1 MIYVLVF
8 SKVSLADIEK
18 HKLAGDKKTIKKI
31 EKLLN
36 ELMVHP
42 TTGTGQPEKLKIDL
56 KGLYSR
62 RITKKHRLIYSIN
75 ESIVTVHILSA
86 FDHYGDK

>member
-1 MIYVLVF
+1 
-8 SKVSLADIEK
+8 
-18 HKLAGDKKTIKKI
+18 
-31 EKLLN
+31 
-36 ELMVHP
+36 MVHP
-42 TTGTGQPEKLKIDL
+42 TTGTGQPEKLKFDL